1 MARFTGKDSPPNQPE
16 PGLSVVAPGMC
27 VKGDLETNGVV
38 KVEGRIE
45 GSVSAARQVLVSKG
59 GEVDGQIRTRE
70 AVIGGSVTGPI
81 FADERIEIQN
91 TARINGDL
99 ATKRILLHEGGEV
112 NGELK
117 MTASPTPARQADEL
131 SQPKPQEH
139 VPTAAQP
146 G

>member
-1 MARFTGKDSPPNQPE
+1 MARFTGKESPSSQPE

-45 GSVSAARQVLVSKG
+45 GSVSAARQVLVAKG
-59 GEVDGQIRTRE
+59 GEVSGQIRTKE
-70 AVIGGSVTGPI
+70 AVIGGSVSGPI
-81 FADERIEIQN
+81 IAEERIEIQN

-99 ATKRILLHEGGEV
+99 STKRILLHEGGEV

-117 MTASPTPARQADEL
+117 MSGTVPSAKSDAPQPTTHVED
-131 SQPKPQEH
+131 PKT
-139 VPTAAQP
+139 VYTS